1 MMAIKALAASAL
13 VMAAS
18 IAGTSAFGQTGSEK
32 AIKLVVPFGPGG
44 GTDILGRIIAPK
56 LAERLG
62 QPVLVENRPGAGGAI
77 GARLTA
83 QSAPDGLTVMIGSI
97 SEIGI
102 NPSVNPQ
109 VGYDVWRDFSAVT
122 PLASTPMIL
131 VAHPSVPAKT
141 VKELIALAQA
151 RPGQINY
158 GSAGGGSGSHM
169 AAELFRYLAKVDLT
183 HVPYKGVGPAV
194 ADLVGGQVQ
203 LVFTT
208 LPSAVGFLKGGQL
221 KAIAMA
227 STQRVPAVP
236 DVPTF
241 VESGLAAYVMDYWYG
256 LFVPA
261 ATPKD
266 IQARLD
272 QVSREVLRLPDVVA
286 SFEKTGLVPMSGT
299 PQEFAAFVKNDME
312 RWAVVVKS
320 AGIKV
325 E

>member
-1 MMAIKALAASAL
+1 MSAAALAARAL
-13 VMAAS
+13 TAA
-18 IAGTSAFGQTGSEK
+18 ALLAVAPVYGQAGSEK

-77 GARLTA
+77 GARFTA

-102 NPSVNPQ
+102 NPSVNPK
-109 VGYDVWRDFSAVT
+109 VGYDVWRDFSAVS

-141 VKELIALAQA
+141 VKELIALAQS

-158 GSAGGGSGSHM
+158 GSAGGGSGAHM
-169 AAELFRYLAKVDLT
+169 AGELFRYLTKVDLT
-183 HVPYKGVGPAV
+183 HVPYKGVGAAV
-194 ADLVGGQVQ
+194 TDLVGGQVQ

-208 LPSAVGFLKGGQL
+208 TASVVSFVKGGQL

-227 STQRVPAVP
+227 SAQRAPALP

-272 QVSREVLRLPDVVA
+272 AASREVLRLPDVVA
-286 SFEKTGLVPMSGT
+286 SFEKSGLVPMSGT
-299 PQEFAAFVKNDME
+299 PQEFAAFVRKDME
-312 RWAVVVKS
+312 RWADVVKS

>member
-1 MMAIKALAASAL
+1 MAIKALTVSAL
-13 VMAAS
+13 AIAACL
-18 IAGTSAFGQTGSEK
+18 AGAPALGQAGADK
-32 AIKLVVPFGPGG
+32 AVKLVVPFGPGG

-77 GARLTA
+77 GARFTA

-102 NPSVNPQ
+102 NPSVNPK
-109 VGYDVWRDFSAVT
+109 VGYDVWRDFAAVT

-141 VKELIALAQA
+141 VKELIALAQS
-151 RPGQINY
+151 RPGHINY

-169 AAELFRYLAKVDLT
+169 AAELFRYIAKVDLT

-194 ADLVGGQVQ
+194 TDLVGGQVQ

-208 LPSAVGFLKGGQL
+208 LPSVVSFVKGGQL
-221 KAIAMA
+221 KSIAVA
-227 STQRVPAVP
+227 STQRAPALP
-236 DVPTF
+236 DALTF
-241 VESGLAAYVMDYWYG
+241 VESGLTAYVMDYWYG

-272 QVSREVLRLPDVVA
+272 IASREVLRMPDVLA
-286 SFEKTGLVPMSGT
+286 GFEKSGLIPMTGT
-299 PQEFAAFVKNDME
+299 PQEFAAFVKSDME
-312 RWAVVVKS
+312 RWAAVVKS
-320 AGIKV
+320 AGIKA

>member
-1 MMAIKALAASAL
+1 MAIGALAAGVLAIAA
-13 VMAAS
+13 MAAG
-18 IAGTSAFGQTGSEK
+18 ASAFGQAGSEK

-62 QPVLVENRPGAGGAI
+62 QSVLVENRPGAGGAI
-77 GARLTA
+77 GARFTA

-102 NPSVNPQ
+102 NPSVNPK
-109 VGYDVWRDFSAVT
+109 VGYDVWRDFAAVT

-141 VKELIALAQA
+141 VKELIALAQS

-158 GSAGGGSGSHM
+158 GSAGGGSGAHM
-169 AAELFRYLAKVDLT
+169 AGELFRYLTKVDLT
-183 HVPYKGVGPAV
+183 HVPYKGVGAAV
-194 ADLVGGQVQ
+194 TDLVGGQVQ

-208 LPSAVGFLKGGQL
+208 TASVVSFVKGGQL

-227 STQRVPAVP
+227 SAQRAPALP

-272 QVSREVLRLPDVVA
+272 AASREVLRLPDVVA
-286 SFEKTGLVPMSGT
+286 SFEKSGLVPMSGT
-299 PQEFAAFVKNDME
+299 PQEFAAFVRKDME
-312 RWAVVVKS
+312 RWSDVVKS

>member
-1 MMAIKALAASAL
+1 MSARALAASAL
-13 VMAAS
+13 AVAALV
-18 IAGTSAFGQTGSEK
+18 AGASAFGQASAEK

-77 GARLTA
+77 GARFTA
-83 QSAPDGLTVMIGSI
+83 QSPPDGLTVMIGSI

-131 VAHPSVPAKT
+131 VAHPSVPVKT
-141 VKELIALAQA
+141 VQELIALAHA

-158 GSAGGGSGSHM
+158 GSAGGGSGAHM

-272 QVSREVLRLPDVVA
+272 AASRDVLRLPDVVA
-286 SFEKTGLVPMSGT
+286 SFEKSGLVPMSGS
-299 PQEFAAFVKNDME
+299 PQAFAAFVKNDMA
-312 RWAVVVKS
+312 RWAAVVKS

>member
-1 MMAIKALAASAL
+1 MVARIVLLALCSLATMLAKTPAY
-13 VMAAS
+13 AQ
-18 IAGTSAFGQTGSEK
+18 AGAEK
-32 AIKLVVPFGPGG
+32 VIKLIVPFGPGG

-62 QPVLVENRPGAGGAI
+62 QPVVVENRPGAGGSI
-77 GARLTA
+77 GARFTA

-102 NPSVNPQ
+102 NPSVNPK

-122 PLASTPMIL
+122 PLASSPMIL
-131 VAHPSVPAKT
+131 VAHPSVPVKT

-151 RPGQINY
+151 RPGHINY
-158 GSAGGGSGSHM
+158 GSAGGGSGAHM

-183 HVPYKGVGPAV
+183 HIPYKGVGPAV

-208 LPSAVGFLKGGQL
+208 LPSAVSFVKGGQL

-227 STQRVPAVP
+227 STQRAPALP
-236 DVPTF
+236 EVPTF
-241 VESGLAAYVMDYWYG
+241 VESGLPAYVMEYWYG
-256 LFVPA
+256 FFVPI
-261 ATPKD
+261 ATPKEM
-266 IQARLD
+266 QTRLEATA
-272 QVSREVLRLPDVVA
+272 REVLRLPDVLA
-286 SFEKTGLVPMSGT
+286 SFDKTGLVPMSGT
-299 PQEFAAFVKNDME
+299 PQEFATFVKNDME
-312 RWAVVVKS
+312 RWAAVVKS